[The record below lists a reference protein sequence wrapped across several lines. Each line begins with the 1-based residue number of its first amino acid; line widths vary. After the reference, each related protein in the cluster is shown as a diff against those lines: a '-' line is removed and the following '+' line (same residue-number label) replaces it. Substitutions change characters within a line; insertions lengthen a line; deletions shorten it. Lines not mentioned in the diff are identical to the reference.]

1 MEERLTMEGTCLK
14 VLIADDHSIVRDG
27 LKFLLGTRD
36 DVQVIAEAAHSE
48 AILDVL
54 AQQAIDLLLL
64 DLGMP
69 GVNRLPFI
77 RDLCRD
83 FPQLKILVLTANVEL
98 STIRAV
104 LDAGVHAYISKA
116 DDSQELFAAI
126 DAIGENQRYLAQ
138 AVRFAVDGHGAQ
150 HADAHL
156 IAHTELTARERQIL
170 ALVAQG
176 ASSPDIAERLFIST
190 ATVRKHRENLMRKLD
205 LHNSAEL
212 AAYAVRLGL
221 PSA

>member
-1 MEERLTMEGTCLK
+1 MDVKRLK

-36 DVQVIAEAAHSE
+36 DMHVVGEAAHSE
-48 AILDVL
+48 AILDAL
-54 AQQAIDLLLL
+54 AQQPVDLLLL

-77 RDLCRD
+77 RQLRHD
-83 FPQLKILVLTANVEL
+83 FPHLKILVLTANVEL
-98 STIRAV
+98 STIRGV
-104 LDAGVHAYISKA
+104 LDAGVHGYISKA

-126 DAIGENQRYLAQ
+126 EAIGQDQRYLAM
-138 AVRFAVDGHGAQ
+138 AVRFAVDGHGAHQ
-150 HADAHL
+150 AEAHL
-156 IAHTELTARERQIL
+156 IAHTELTNRERQIL

-176 ASSPDIAERLFIST
+176 ASSPEIAERLFISS

>member
-1 MEERLTMEGTCLK
+1 MEVKRLN

-27 LKFLLGTRD
+27 LKFLLSSHD
-36 DVQVIAEAAHSE
+36 DLRVVGEAAHSE
-48 AILDVL
+48 AILEAL
-54 AQQAIDLLLL
+54 AQQPVDLLLL

-77 RDLCRD
+77 RELCRD
-83 FPQLKILVLTANVEL
+83 FPSLKILVLTANIEL
-98 STIRAV
+98 STIRGV
-104 LDAGVHAYISKA
+104 LDAGVHAYLSKS

-126 DAIGENQRYLAQ
+126 DAIRQDQRYLAA
-138 AVRFAVDGHGAQ
+138 AVRFAVDGHGANV
-150 HADAHL
+150 ADTHL
-156 IAHTELTARERQIL
+156 IANSDLTARERQIL
-170 ALVAQG
+170 ALIAHG
-176 ASSPDIAERLFIST
+176 ASAREIAGRFCISPF
-190 ATVRKHRENLMRKLD
+190 TVRKHRENLMRKLD